1 MRKMKVLA
9 ICAIAVL
16 STMSVKAQFSTGADI
31 VSSYVWRGVPQESN
45 SKAGTPNI
53 QPYASFTTGGF
64 TIGSWASSSF
74 SGNVK
79 EVDLYATYVFSPLF
93 SVTLTD
99 YNYGFGT
106 DSVGGQKYFNYK
118 KAETDHVFEGT
129 LAYAGVE
136 SFPLSLSINT
146 MFYGADKKPSDATKQ
161 AYSTYFEFG
170 YPITSFAKVFLGG
183 SVGESNN
190 YLTSKFGI
198 TNVGF
203 KVSKS
208 IAITDKFSLP
218 VYGIVGANPYAK
230 NAFFVAGITL

>member
-1 MRKMKVLA
+1 MKKMKVLA

-16 STMSVKAQFSTGADI
+16 SASSAKAQFSTGADI
-31 VSSYVWRGVPQESN
+31 VSSYIWRGIPQEG
-45 SKAGTPNI
+45 SKGGSPNI
-53 QPYASFTTGGF
+53 QPYASFTVGGF
-64 TIGSWASSSF
+64 TIGSWASGSF

-79 EVDLYATYVFSPLF
+79 EVDLYATYVLSPLF

-99 YNYGFGT
+99 YNYGFSK
-106 DSVGGQKYFNYK
+106 DSIGNQKYFNYK
-118 KAETDHVFEGT
+118 NDETDHVFEGT
-129 LAYAGVE
+129 IAYAGVE
-136 SFPLSLSINT
+136 AFPLSLSIST

-161 AYSTYFEFG
+161 AYSTYFEFA
-170 YPITSFAKVFLGG
+170 YPISGYAKAFLGG
-183 SVGESNN
+183 SIGESNN

-198 TNVGF
+198 TNVGI

-218 VYGIVGANPYAK
+218 VYGIAGANPYAK